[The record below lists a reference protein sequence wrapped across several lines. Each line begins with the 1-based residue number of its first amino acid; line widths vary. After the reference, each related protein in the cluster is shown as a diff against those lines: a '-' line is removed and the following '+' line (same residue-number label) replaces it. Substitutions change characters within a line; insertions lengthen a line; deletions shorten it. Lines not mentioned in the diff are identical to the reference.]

1 MSASASKPVDS
12 TNHTFSLDLEAIKTR
27 AREHI
32 EEGAVTENYRG
43 DRQTIIKLLN
53 DSLATELVCVL
64 RYRNHH
70 YMSSAIGGIAG
81 HAITAELMKHSQEE
95 QAHADRIAERIT
107 QLGGEPDF
115 SPKSLATRSHADYV
129 VSDSL
134 RGMLTEDLV
143 AERIAIDTYGAIIRY
158 LADKDPTTRRMMEQI
173 LEQEEEHADD
183 MADFLKRLPL
193 NA

>member
-1 MSASASKPVDS
+1 MPASAQSIDS
-12 TNHTFSLDLEAIKTR
+12 SNHTFSLDLEGIKKR

-32 EEGAVTENYRG
+32 EEGAVTESYQG
-43 DRQTIIKLLN
+43 DRQTILKLLN

-70 YMSSAIGGIAG
+70 FMSASVGGIAG
-81 HAITAELMKHSQEE
+81 FAVTDELMEHSKEE
-95 QAHADRIAERIT
+95 QEHADRLAERIT

-115 SPKSLATRSHADYV
+115 SPKSLSTRSHTDYV
-129 VSDSL
+129 ISDSL

-143 AERIAIDTYGAIIRY
+143 AERIAIETYGSIIRY
-158 LADKDPTTRRMMEQI
+158 IGDKDPTTRRLLEQI
-173 LEQEEEHADD
+173 LEKEEEHADEL
-183 MADFLKRLPL
+183 ADFLKRLPL

>member
-1 MSASASKPVDS
+1 MSAAAKSVES
-12 TNHTFSLDLEAIKTR
+12 NHTFSLDLEGIKKR

-32 EEGAVTENYRG
+32 EEGAVTENYQG
-43 DRQTIIKLLN
+43 DRTVIIKLLN

-70 YMSSAIGGIAG
+70 YMSSAVGGIAG
-81 HAITAELMKHSQEE
+81 HAISAELMKHSQEE

-115 SPKSLATRSHADYV
+115 SPQSIASRSHADYV

-183 MADFLKRLPL
+183 LADFLKRLPL